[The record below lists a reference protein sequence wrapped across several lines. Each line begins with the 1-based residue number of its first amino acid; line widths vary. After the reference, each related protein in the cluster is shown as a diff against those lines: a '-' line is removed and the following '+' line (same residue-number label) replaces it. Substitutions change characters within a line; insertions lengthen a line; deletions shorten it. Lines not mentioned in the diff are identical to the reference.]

1 MPFSSTLNIKTK
13 IMLGAIIGDVIGS
26 AYERNNVKTTEFEL
40 LAPNARFTD
49 DTVMTLAVAR
59 WLMEA
64 PLHSTD
70 SLVRIMQEMGR
81 KYPDAGYG
89 GSFYNWIFSE
99 NPRPYNSW
107 GNGSA
112 MRVSPVGL
120 FANCIEEA
128 LRLAEVSAAV
138 THNHPEGIKGAQAIA
153 ACVYYNRTLSCSLTD
168 RKKFIKDYVER
179 TFGYNLH
186 RTLDEIRPHY
196 RFDVSCQ
203 GSVPEAIIAFLE
215 ADSLEDCAR
224 KAVSIGGDSDTIA
237 AMACSIFAAGVE
249 RLSPFSTQIYNRCLG
264 YLNDE
269 LRLIVERFDSI
280 CCTSQCYFPRAI
292 TVDDMQAV
300 PSLSEGENIRGRYRD
315 NIPYWFVIKGVLF
328 QTHDEIVYAALENEC
343 YDLGGRWHPIEI
355 VEIIRNEVLGYPQRD
370 ALSIVFGDRDSA
382 IYPRYIEHNCK
393 IYFIRDKYESCK
405 LKSGVHILLHGADYE
420 ILQTI
425 GCGSYGEVLKL
436 QCKSRSVGN
445 KVRKMLHFSQKDS
458 DVLAVKQFSMNP
470 VNLPKDPDATA
481 LQGGELTAKVH
492 FKRGYD
498 AMTGLSHPNIVEVYD
513 YFIRGDIPCF
523 TMEYI
528 DGCNLRQYVSRNGCL
543 SEAEARAIIVTI
555 CRAIRYCH
563 EKGVY
568 HGDLKPNNVMIT
580 HDGSIKI
587 IDFCGCHHYSDIK
600 GLAKVYLYLL
610 TGIYVSPSGK
620 TFHEDMERIAV
631 LLDEKKISDVVKSQ
645 ILFMFSSPRELDDKR
660 VLQSVEEAVEDHQ
673 LLTNT
678 YVRTSHQSLSFQQFA
693 ETQPKTDIGIF
704 FGKEFTTFEKGGLYG
719 MKNKQDIIVIPP
731 LYSSI
736 SSIGSHHIPG
746 PGPTSG
752 WDIVGVMTYRDGLT
766 GWYELV
772 DGNQMKLVIELT
784 EEQIG
789 KCKMMT

>member
-1 MPFSSTLNIKTK
+1 
-13 IMLGAIIGDVIGS
+13 MLGAIIGDIIGS

-40 LAPNARFTD
+40 LPPGARFTD

-249 RLSPFSTQIYNRCLG
+249 RLSPFSTQIYNRCMG

-300 PSLSEGENIRGRYRD
+300 PSLSEGENIHGRYRD

-436 QCKSRSVGN
+436 QCKTRTTGN
-445 KVRKMLHFSQKDS
+445 WVTKVLHSSKKYS
-458 DVLAVKQFSMNP
+458 DVLAVKQFRMYPFNG
-470 VNLPKDPDATA
+470 LKDPHAT
-481 LQGGELTAKVH
+481 LPSGELTAKVH

-563 EKGVY
+563 EKGVC

-580 HDGSIKI
+580 YDGTIKL
-587 IDFCGCHHYSDIK
+587 IDLGGTTHCSDIV
-600 GLAKVYLYLL
+600 GIARVYFYLL
-610 TGIYVSPSGK
+610 TGVYLSTRKHNRP
-620 TFHEDMERIAV
+620 TQEAMEQIAAILYERKV
-631 LLDEKKISDVVKSQ
+631 SDVVKSH
-645 ILFMFSSPRELDDKR
+645 ILYMLEDYPKKEKTLDFVLYSIENNTPMPLKITRNAYRMPESTWEERVVWCNPRSKKQRADIPP
-660 VLQSVEEAVEDHQ
+660 
-673 LLTNT
+673 
-678 YVRTSHQSLSFQQFA
+678 YQFY
-693 ETQPKTDIGIF
+693 K
-704 FGKEFTTFEKGGLYG
+704 FEQNGLFG
-719 MKNKQDIIVIPP
+719 MKNKQGEIVIPAI
-731 LYSSI
+731 YSTLTE
-736 SSIGSHHIPG
+736 IGRYHIPG

-752 WDIVGVMTYRDGLT
+752 WDIVGVKSYRLGLI
-766 GWYELV
+766 GWYKIV
-772 DGNQMKLVIELT
+772 NDNQMILDTELT
-784 EEQIG
+784 DEQI
-789 KCKMMT
+789 CERRMWT

>member
-1 MPFSSTLNIKTK
+1 
-13 IMLGAIIGDVIGS
+13 MLGAIIGDIIGS
-26 AYERNNVKTTEFEL
+26 AYERYNVKTTEFEL
-40 LAPNARFTD
+40 LPSMARFTD

-59 WLMEA
+59 WLMED
-64 PLHSTD
+64 PLHSSD

-81 KYPDAGYG
+81 KYPNAGYG
-89 GSFYNWIFSE
+89 GSFYSWIFSE

-112 MRVSPVGL
+112 MRVSPVGV

-153 ACVYYNRTLSCSLTD
+153 ACVFYNRALSCSLSD

-196 RFDVSCQ
+196 KFDVSCQ

-215 ADSLEDCAR
+215 ADCLEVCAR

-249 RLSPFSTQIYNRCLG
+249 RLSPFSAQIYNRCLG

-269 LRLIVERFDSI
+269 LRLIVERFDCI
-280 CCTSQCYFPRAI
+280 YCASQCYFPRAI

-300 PSLSEGENIRGRYRD
+300 PSLSEGENIHGRYRD

-328 QTHDEIVYAALENEC
+328 QTHDEIVYAALENEF

-355 VEIIRNEVLGYPQRD
+355 VEIISNEVLGYPQRD
-370 ALSIVFGDRDSA
+370 ALSIVFGDRESSN
-382 IYPRYIEHNCK
+382 YPRYIEHNCK

-470 VNLPKDPDATA
+470 VNLPKDPDTTA
-481 LQGGELTAKVH
+481 LQRGELTAKVH
-492 FKRGYD
+492 FKHGYD
-498 AMTGLSHPNIVEVYD
+498 AMAGLSHPNIVEVYD

-523 TMEYI
+523 TMEYVE
-528 DGCNLRQYVSRNGCL
+528 GCNLRQYVSQNGCL
-543 SEAEARAIIVTI
+543 SEAEAKAILITISRAIK
-555 CRAIRYCH
+555 YCH
-563 EKGVY
+563 ENGVC

-580 HDGSIKI
+580 RDGTIKL
-587 IDFCGCHHYSDIK
+587 IDFCCVRPESDIVALGK
-600 GLAKVYLYLL
+600 IYLYLL
-610 TGIYVSPSGK
+610 TENYISPSAIISQA
-620 TFHEDMERIAV
+620 DMDRIGIALDEKRISDV
-631 LLDEKKISDVVKSQ
+631 TKSQILYMYLYPSRLVLDEKKEIEIVAKAIEDDQLLVNSPLVKCHQ
-645 ILFMFSSPRELDDKR
+645 F
-660 VLQSVEEAVEDHQ
+660 VEEQTKKDVG
-673 LLTNT
+673 L
-678 YVRTSHQSLSFQQFA
+678 VS
-693 ETQPKTDIGIF
+693 P
-704 FGKEFTTFEKGGLYG
+704 KEFATFQKDGLYG
-719 MKNKQDIIVIPP
+719 MRNSLGEIVIPP

-736 SSIGSHHIPG
+736 SSIGSYHIPG

-752 WDIVGVMTYRDGLT
+752 WDVIGVMTYRNGLT
-766 GWYELV
+766 VWYEIV
-772 DGNQMKLVIELT
+772 DGNYMKLVMELT
-784 EEQIG
+784 AEQIEERS
-789 KCKMMT
+789 MWT